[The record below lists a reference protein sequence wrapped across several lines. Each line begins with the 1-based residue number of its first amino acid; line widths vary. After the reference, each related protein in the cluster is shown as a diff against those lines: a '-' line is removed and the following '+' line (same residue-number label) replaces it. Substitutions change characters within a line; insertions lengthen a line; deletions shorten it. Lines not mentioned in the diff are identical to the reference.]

1 MIPNVATFLCE
12 AHLRSGV
19 RELLKLEELVAMC
32 DCKVAAAALT
42 SEIFEYPSL
51 PQIPND
57 SECRD
62 LSEN

>member
-1 MIPNVATFLCE
+1 MILNVATFLCE

-19 RELLKLEELVAMC
+19 RKLLKLEELVAMC
-32 DCKVAAAALT
+32 DCKVVAAALT

-51 PQIPND
+51 PQTPDD
-57 SECRD
+57 SKCCD